1 MVHCAGCKRPIL
13 DRFLLNVLD
22 RAWHVKCVQCCECKC
37 NLTEK
42 CFSREG
48 KLYCK
53 NDFFRCFG
61 TKCAGCSQGISPS
74 DLVRRARSKVFHLN
88 CFTCM
93 MCNKQLST
101 GEELYII
108 DENKFVCKEDYLNNS
123 NTAKET
129 SLHSATTGSDP
140 SLSPDSQDPSQDDA
154 KDSESAN
161 VSDKEAGSNE
171 NDDQNLGAK
180 RRGPRTTIKAKQ
192 LETLKAAFAA
202 TPKPTRHIREQL
214 AQETGLN
221 MRVIQFSA
229 CLRIRHLIPSTAA
242 RVIDKFDEGGTE
254 DDILAVGNIRKRAS
268 ASLLETDKRYSGR
281 AVSRQALQEERWGES
296 LPGAAFETSSERDLD
311 SGDLEEE
318 LDEDILDATADQ
330 DDEHS
335 SAQGDLGSDPEE
347 GRETSAELQTPKFS
361 FQNIRDFEKFMEGM
375 DDVGSSEE
383 EDEEEEDE
391 EKGSNEEESGDASE
405 EDVADAKESEDDGGV
420 VTFSKEKV
428 SEEVEKGKAVKNQ
441 IALWDQLLEGRI
453 KLQKA
458 LLTAN
463 QLPQPDTFPAFK
475 KEGGREF
482 ASALKNSYKA
492 LKALLRALVDLQDE
506 LLYQY
511 PGTRHLVDGK
521 QSKVESNEEIPS
533 GSDEEMGGEDQM
545 RRKGPPKRKLEMEDY
560 PEFMAKRFADFRTAF
575 ERSILTQIDH
585 IMMDKER
592 LLRRTQTK
600 RSVYRVLGKPEQE
613 SQPIPESLPGCSEV
627 VPQAKS
633 NMHLKDLDEEIFDD
647 DDFYHQL
654 LRELIERK
662 TSSLDPNDQVA
673 MGRQWLAIQKLRSK
687 IQKKVDRK
695 ASKGRKIRYHVHSK
709 LVSFMAP
716 IDHCTMNDDARTE
729 LYRSLFGKI
738 THPEEP
744 KQN

>member
-1 MVHCAGCKRPIL
+1 MAAPL
-13 DRFLLNVLD
+13 AQQLEQLLNPLPRPAD
-22 RAWHVKCVQCCECKC
+22 PE
-37 NLTEK
+37 
-42 CFSREG
+42 
-48 KLYCK
+48 
-53 NDFFRCFG
+53 DD
-61 TKCAGCSQGISPS
+61 P
-74 DLVRRARSKVFHLN
+74 
-88 CFTCM
+88 
-93 MCNKQLST
+93 
-101 GEELYII
+101 EE
-108 DENKFVCKEDYLNNS
+108 
-123 NTAKET
+123 A
-129 SLHSATTGSDP
+129 
-140 SLSPDSQDPSQDDA
+140 
-154 KDSESAN
+154 
-161 VSDKEAGSNE
+161 
-171 NDDQNLGAK
+171 
-180 RRGPRTTIKAKQ
+180 
-192 LETLKAAFAA
+192 
-202 TPKPTRHIREQL
+202 
-214 AQETGLN
+214 
-221 MRVIQFSA
+221 
-229 CLRIRHLIPSTAA
+229 TAA

-268 ASLLETDKRYSGR
+268 ASLLEADKRYSGR

-296 LPGAAFETSSERDLD
+296 LPGAAFADEETSSEQDLD
-311 SGDLEEE
+311 SGDLEED

-330 DDEHS
+330 DDEQS
-335 SAQGDLGSDPEE
+335 RAQGDQEGDLGSDQEE
-347 GRETSAELQTPKFS
+347 GGETSAQLRTPNFS
-361 FQNIRDFEKFMEGM
+361 FQNIRDFETFTEGM
-375 DDVGSSEE
+375 DDAGSSEE

-391 EKGSNEEESGDASE
+391 EGSNEEESGDASE

-463 QLPQPDTFPAFK
+463 QLPQPATFPAFK

-482 ASALKNSYKA
+482 ANALKNSYKA

-521 QSKVESNEEIPS
+521 QSKVESAEEIPS
-533 GSDEEMGGEDQM
+533 GSDEEMGGEDQV

-560 PEFMAKRFADFRTAF
+560 PEFMAKRFADFRTYRNNTLQKWHDKTKLASGKMGKGFSAF

-600 RSVYRVLGKPEQE
+600 RSVYRVLGKLEQE
-613 SQPIPESLPGCSEV
+613 SQPVPESLPGCSEV

-633 NMHLKDLDEEIFDD
+633 NTHLKDLDEEIFDD